1 MKKYNIVITET
12 LRKVVRV
19 EAETEDDAIDKV
31 YDLYSNYDIILGGD
45 DFDGYDVYSL
55 GEGCDDS
62 TANNLLTDESY
73 PVDIDFTKEEE

>member
-19 EAETEDDAIDKV
+19 EAESKDNAIDKV
-31 YDLYSNYDIILGGD
+31 YDLYSDCDIILGGD
-45 DFDGYDVYSL
+45 DFDGYDIYSL

-62 TANNLLTDESY
+62 TANDLLTDESY
-73 PVDIDFTKEEE
+73 PVDIDFTEEE